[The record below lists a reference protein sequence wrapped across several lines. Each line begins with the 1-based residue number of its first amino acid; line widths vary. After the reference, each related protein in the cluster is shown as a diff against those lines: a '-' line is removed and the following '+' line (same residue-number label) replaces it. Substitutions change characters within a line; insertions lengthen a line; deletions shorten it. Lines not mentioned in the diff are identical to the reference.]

1 MLQMAVVTADNIGSK
16 EAAKAGFLYRPE
28 VRAIIYQVILLA
40 AVIAFFTY
48 IISNTIFNLRRLGI
62 ASGFDFMSRTAGF
75 DISQTLIPY
84 SAGSTYL
91 TAFLVGL
98 WNTVLVSA
106 LGIVFATILGFVVG
120 IARLSNN
127 WLIARLG
134 TVFVEV
140 LRNIPLLLLL
150 LFMYFA
156 VLKSD
161 LLPQVRQAYGPWL
174 GSYLSNRGLNLP
186 APILEPGFGYVV
198 MASLAALAC
207 AIGIGM
213 WARRRRLLTGQ
224 QFPAFWAGLA
234 VLVAVPLIAA
244 VVTGRPMSFD
254 YPVKGTFNF
263 SGGFVVS
270 PEFLALLFGLSIY
283 TASFIAEAVRA
294 GILAVSK
301 GQKEAAA
308 ALGLSPNQA
317 LRLVVLPQA
326 ARIMIPPMTSNFLS
340 LTKNSSLALAIAYP
354 DLVAVTGTML
364 NQTGQAVEIIL
375 LTMAVYL
382 TLSLLTSLLM
392 NWFNARIALVER

>member
-1 MLQMAVVTADNIGSK
+1 MAVTTAGQTSSQ
-16 EAAKAGFLYRPE
+16 EAAKASFLYRPE
-28 VRAIIYQVILLA
+28 VRAVIYQLILLA
-40 AVIAFFTY
+40 GIVAFFWY
-48 IISNTIFNLRRLGI
+48 IISNTIINLRRLGI
-62 ASGFDFMSRTAGF
+62 ASGFEFMSRTASF

-84 SAGSTYL
+84 SAGSTYF
-91 TAFLVGL
+91 TAFMVGL
-98 WNTVLVSA
+98 WNTVLVSVI
-106 LGIVFATILGFVVG
+106 GIVLATILGFIMG
-120 IARLSNN
+120 IARLSSN
-127 WLIARLG
+127 WLIARIG
-134 TVFVEV
+134 TIFVEV

-161 LLPQVRQAYGPWL
+161 LLPQVRNARELWF
-174 GSYLSNRGLNLP
+174 GSYISNRGINLP
-186 APILEPGFGYVV
+186 APIFEPGFGYV
-198 MASLAALAC
+198 MLAAILGLAL
-207 AIGIGM
+207 AVGIGI

-224 QFPAFWAGLA
+224 PFPAFWVGVAVTVAIPLVVA
-234 VLVAVPLIAA
+234 VLM
-244 VVTGRPMSFD
+244 GRPMSFD

-263 SGGFVVS
+263 TGGFVLS
-270 PEFLALLFGLSIY
+270 PEFLALLAGLSVY

-308 ALGLSPNQA
+308 ALGLAPNQA

-326 ARIMIPPMTSNFLS
+326 ARVMIPPLTSNYLS

-364 NQTGQAVEIIL
+364 NNTGQAVEIIL